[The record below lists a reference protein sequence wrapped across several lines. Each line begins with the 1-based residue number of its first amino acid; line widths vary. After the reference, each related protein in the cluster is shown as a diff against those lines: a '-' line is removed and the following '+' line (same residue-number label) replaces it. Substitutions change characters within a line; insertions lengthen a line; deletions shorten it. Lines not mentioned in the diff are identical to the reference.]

1 MRDRRIRVMEIIA
14 RMSGGA
20 ARHVIELHRLRNSE
34 EFDHRVYTGYVDVD
48 ESDLTRLRGTAVPV
62 HRVPGLGRSIRPT
75 DDCRALAHLIRSM
88 REFQPHVVHTR
99 TAKAGALGRLAARL
113 SGVRPARIHTFHGH
127 LLYGYFSGPK
137 RHLYVQAE
145 RFLASMSD
153 RLETVG
159 FQVRDD
165 LLEAGIG
172 RPEQYVVIPPGIRLD
187 PVPDR
192 ETARS
197 LLELPPHV
205 PVVAFVGRL
214 TRVKRPDRLIE
225 TAAAVLRQI
234 PDCRFIVC
242 GGGELREE
250 LERGVAPFQ
259 HAFHLL
265 GWRKDVE
272 TVYSAADV
280 VLLTSD
286 NEGTPLTLIEAGMA
300 GKPAVSTR
308 VGSVPEVVR
317 DGGTGLL
324 AACDPDELARQT
336 VRLLTDPVLA
346 RQMGESARRWT
357 LSSFG
362 VDRFVADTEALY
374 RSLSE
379 QRRDCRTHS

>member
-1 MRDRRIRVMEIIA
+1 MRDSRIRVMEIIA

-20 ARHVIELHRLRNSE
+20 ARHVIELHQLRNSE

-48 ESDLTRLRGTAVPV
+48 ESDLMRLRNTAVPV

-75 DDCRALAHLIRSM
+75 DDYRALTHLITVM
-88 REFQPHVVHTR
+88 REFRPHVVHTR

-113 SGVRPARIHTFHGH
+113 SGVGPARVHTFHGH

-137 RHLYVQAE
+137 RYLYVQAE

-165 LLEAGIG
+165 LLKAGIG
-172 RPEQYVVIPPGIRLD
+172 RPEQYVVIPPGIQLD
-187 PVPDR
+187 AVPDR
-192 ETARS
+192 ATARS
-197 LLELPPHV
+197 LLELPPDA

-214 TRVKRPDRLIE
+214 TRVKRLDRLVD
-225 TAAAVLRQI
+225 TADAVLRRI
-234 PDCRFIVC
+234 PDCHFVIC
-242 GGGELREE
+242 GGGELRDEVE
-250 LERGVAPFQ
+250 QSIAPFR
-259 HAFHLL
+259 HAFRLL
-265 GWRKDVE
+265 GWKKDVE
-272 TVYSAADV
+272 TVYAAADV

-308 VGSVPEVVR
+308 VGSVAEVVR
-317 DGGTGLL
+317 HGETGLL
-324 AACDPDELARQT
+324 AACDAEELAEQT
-336 VRLLTDPVLA
+336 VRLLSDPVLA
-346 RQMGESARRWT
+346 RQMGETARRWT
-357 LSSFG
+357 HSSFG
-362 VDRFVADTEALY
+362 AERFVTDTEALY

-379 QRRDCRTHS
+379 ERQDSRART